1 MADLIDE
8 VARRTEE
15 ICGKRSREE
24 VIDWLRW
31 LNKSAEEWIAL
42 DDATRIETA
51 ALEVEELPVIP
62 ENAPEW
68 YKHKWGAPDG
78 APPPGPAQAP
88 DAPTPEELAEIRK
101 SGRGSKR
108 DPR

>member
-15 ICGKRSREE
+15 ICGKRSRAE
-24 VIDWLRW
+24 VIEWLRW
-31 LNKSAEEWIAL
+31 LNKSPEEWIAL
-42 DDATRIETA
+42 DDAATIEVA
-51 ALEVEELPVIP
+51 ALEEEGPPPIP
-62 ENAPEW
+62 GNAPEW

-78 APPPGPAQAP
+78 APPPGPAQEP
-88 DAPTPEELAEIRK
+88 GAPTPEELAEIRK
-101 SGRGSKR
+101 SGGGSKR